1 LWEKEEP
8 KVVKFAFVSLV
19 GRPSSGKSTFL
30 NYICKYKVSIV
41 SPVPQT
47 TRNKIRGI
55 YNADD
60 KSGQLV
66 FIDTPGFHTSE
77 KKFNTYMKNLIRSSI
92 EESDMVCYMIDVS
105 RDVGEEERL
114 IMQILRSVTKPV
126 VIALNK
132 EDIKENFRSV
142 ITTELKHTLPEVPFH
157 SISALTGSGVP
168 ALLQILLQHAPEGE
182 LMYPEE
188 YYTDQLPEFRIAEI
202 IREKAILETKQE
214 LPHSIY
220 VDIQDMEMREER
232 NMLWVRGFICV
243 ERDSQKGIL
252 IGKKGDKIKKIIRE
266 SQKELNAIFPYHIQ
280 LDIRVKVSPKWRKK
294 DRIIKRLMR

>member
-1 LWEKEEP
+1 
-8 KVVKFAFVSLV
+8 VKFAFVSLV
-19 GRPSSGKSTFL
+19 GRPSSGKSTFI
-30 NYICKYKVSIV
+30 NYICKHKVSIV

-55 YNADD
+55 YTAGD

-77 KKFNTYMKNLIRSSI
+77 KKFNTFMKNLIRSSI

-105 RDVGEEERL
+105 RDVGEEERA
-114 IMQILRSVTKPV
+114 IMHIMKSVTKPV

-132 EDIKENFRSV
+132 EDIQENFFDV
-142 ITTELKHTLPEVPFH
+142 IAAELKHTLPEVPSH
-157 SISALTGSGVP
+157 SISAMTGSGIP
-168 ALLQILLQHAPEGE
+168 SLLQTLLEHAPEGE

-202 IREKAILETKQE
+202 IREKAMLETKQE

-232 NMLWVRGFICV
+232 NMLWVRGFIYV

-252 IGKKGDKIKKIIRE
+252 IGKSGDKIKKIIRD
-266 SQKELNAIFPYHIQ
+266 SQNELKTIFPYHIH

-294 DRIIKRLMR
+294 DRIIKRLMRQGE

>member
-1 LWEKEEP
+1 
-8 KVVKFAFVSLV
+8 VKFAFISLV

-30 NYICKYKVSIV
+30 NYTCKHKVSIV

-55 YNADD
+55 YTADD

-66 FIDTPGFHTSE
+66 FIDTPGFHISE

-105 RDVGEEERL
+105 RDVGEEERS

-132 EDIKENFRSV
+132 VDVEENFQSV
-142 ITTELKHTLPEVPFH
+142 ILTELKHTLPEVPFH
-157 SISALTGSGVP
+157 TISALTGSGIQELLRT
-168 ALLQILLQHAPEGE
+168 LLQYAPEGE
-182 LMYPEE
+182 IMYPGE

-220 VDIQDMEMREER
+220 VDIQDMEMRKEK
-232 NMLWVRGFICV
+232 NMLWVRGFIYV

-252 IGKKGDKIKKIIRE
+252 IGKKGEKIKKIIKE
-266 SQKELNAIFPYHIQ
+266 SQEELKNIFPYHIH